1 MSLRVFSLGYVTLGV
16 VLLLVSTAQ
25 AQLPQNRNQAM
36 QQQQLLQRLQPV
48 KTLGTLVAATADRLQ
63 LSNNQNQTIFVAI
76 GPDTQVSVTGT
87 AEQDYLKSGVTVE
100 FLAEVAK
107 GGTVKEKI
115 DHLVIVSPTDDRPV
129 GLFSPQSL
137 EKKEEKGAKA
147 EEENVN
153 ALARDPAIGDPAAAK
168 GRKTGKNEGD
178 LFGGAPA
185 TKPAKSSASPQLP
198 GTFTV
203 RGTIKLNK
211 SGALTLAAGRGPTIK
226 AELADGVT
234 IDVDMAD
241 VRIAQAD
248 DKVTVN
254 GYARQAQPNVVL
266 AESIKIELA
275 NPLTGVKKRVTR
287 PAKTPTPAVG
297 KAKKG
302 AEGESSPGEK

>member
-153 ALARDPAIGDPAAAK
+153 ALAPIRPSATRRQPRDARPARTKAICLAAPRDQARQEQRVPAASRHIHGAGNDQAEQERRPHAC
-168 GRKTGKNEGD
+168 GRSRPD
-178 LFGGAPA
+178 D
-185 TKPAKSSASPQLP
+185 Q
-198 GTFTV
+198 
-203 RGTIKLNK
+203 
-211 SGALTLAAGRGPTIK
+211 GRIGRRRH
-226 AELADGVT
+226 D
-234 IDVDMAD
+234 
-241 VRIAQAD
+241 R
-248 DKVTVN
+248 
-254 GYARQAQPNVVL
+254 R
-266 AESIKIELA
+266 
-275 NPLTGVKKRVTR
+275 
-287 PAKTPTPAVG
+287 
-297 KAKKG
+297 
-302 AEGESSPGEK
+302 